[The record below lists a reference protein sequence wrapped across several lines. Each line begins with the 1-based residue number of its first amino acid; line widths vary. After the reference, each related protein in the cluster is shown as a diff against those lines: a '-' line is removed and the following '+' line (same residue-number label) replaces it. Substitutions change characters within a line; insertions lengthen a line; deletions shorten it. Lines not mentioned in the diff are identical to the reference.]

1 VNPLLVAVVLLNAL
15 AAASVLFALTEANK
29 GVAISEI
36 AVFLTAAVAMI
47 VVSVLLVT
55 GSMITA

>member
-1 VNPLLVAVVLLNAL
+1 MSPLLVAVVLLNAL

-29 GVAISEI
+29 GVAISEL

-47 VVSVLLVT
+47 AISILLVT
-55 GSMITA
+55 GSMIS